1 MSSETPNDETGMGRA
16 YAEDVGLPPT
26 PKAEM
31 WEAIEAHLPVGRVEA
46 AGTLT
51 VERGG
56 GADPERSRDSEVD
69 GVISLK
75 RRARWQQALAWP
87 LAAGLVLA
95 TGIALGRASIQT
107 DGQVEAPAS
116 NPAAVATAPETTEES
131 LQAYQV
137 LTRKRVAG
145 MEPLL
150 TMLSADAQRGR
161 FDPEMASWAEQQ
173 LTRTRLAMDRPGADD
188 PVIRGLLE
196 DLELIF
202 VQVAAL
208 DRLPEE
214 RASAEMSL
222 IAAALEEGGLLDRV
236 RAVQTVGP

>member
-1 MSSETPNDETGMGRA
+1 MKTDDSGEDADMSSDTPNDETGMGRA
-16 YAEDVGLPPT
+16 YADEVGLPPT
-26 PKAEM
+26 PRDEM
-31 WEAIEAHLPVGRVEA
+31 WEQIEAHLPTSG
-46 AGTLT
+46 GT
-51 VERGG
+51 
-56 GADPERSRDSEVD
+56 ADSEVD
-69 GVISLK
+69 GVIPLA
-75 RRARWQQALAWP
+75 RRARWQRALTWP

-95 TGIALGRASIQT
+95 TGVALGRASIQSGGQAEIT
-107 DGQVEAPAS
+107 DPDPAM
-116 NPAAVATAPETTEES
+116 ATVTATAEET

-137 LTRKRVAG
+137 LTRNRVAG

-150 TMLSADAQRGR
+150 TMLSADAERGR
-161 FDPEMASWAEQQ
+161 FDPEMADWAAKQ

-214 RASAEMSL
+214 RASEEMYL

-236 RAVQTVGP
+236 RAVQTAGP

>member
-1 MSSETPNDETGMGRA
+1 MSGETPKDETGMGRL
-16 YAEDVGLPPT
+16 YAEEVVVPPT
-26 PKAEM
+26 PRAEM
-31 WEAIEAHLPVGRVEA
+31 WEEIQAHLPQTRIENQDYHS
-46 AGTLT
+46 
-51 VERGG
+51 
-56 GADPERSRDSEVD
+56 DPS
-69 GVISLK
+69 VISIE
-75 RRARWQQALAWP
+75 RRIRWQRALAWP

-95 TGIALGRASIQT
+95 TGVALGRASIQSG
-107 DGQVEAPAS
+107 GQVEAP
-116 NPAAVATAPETTEES
+116 PAVAPPVVAAAPETGEGG

-150 TMLSADAQRGR
+150 TMLSADAERGR
-161 FDPEMASWAEQQ
+161 FDPEMAVWAQQQ

-188 PVIRGLLE
+188 PVIRSLLE
-196 DLELIF
+196 DLELVF

-214 RASAEMSL
+214 RASQEMSL

>member
-1 MSSETPNDETGMGRA
+1 MSGETPNDETGMGRA
-16 YAEDVGLPPT
+16 YADEVGLPPT
-26 PKAEM
+26 PRDEM
-31 WEAIEAHLPVGRVEA
+31 WAQIEAHLPISGKA
-46 AGTLT
+46 
-51 VERGG
+51 
-56 GADPERSRDSEVD
+56 ADPDLD
-69 GVISLK
+69 GVIPLA
-75 RRARWQQALAWP
+75 RRARWQRALALP

-95 TGIALGRASIQT
+95 MGVALGRASIQSG
-107 DGQVEAPAS
+107 GQAELPDP
-116 NPAAVATAPETTEES
+116 NPPAVATTTATAEEN
-131 LQAYQV
+131 LQAYQA
-137 LTRKRVAG
+137 LTRNRVAG

-150 TMLSADAQRGR
+150 TMLSADAGRGR
-161 FDPEMASWAEQQ
+161 FDPEMADWAAQQ

-214 RASAEMSL
+214 RASEEMYL

>member
-1 MSSETPNDETGMGRA
+1 MSGETPKDETGMGRA
-16 YAEDVGLPPT
+16 YAEEVGLPPT

-31 WEAIEAHLPVGRVEA
+31 WEEIQSHL
-46 AGTLT
+46 TT
-51 VERGG
+51 VGG
-56 GADPERSRDSEVD
+56 GAEVD
-69 GVISLK
+69 GVIRLH
-75 RRARWQQALAWP
+75 RRARWQRALAWP

-95 TGIALGRASIQT
+95 TGVALGRASIQSG
-107 DGQVEAPAS
+107 GQTEAPAPS
-116 NPAAVATAPETTEES
+116 PSAVAASPVSTEES

-150 TMLSADAQRGR
+150 TMLSADAERGR
-161 FDPEMASWAEQQ
+161 FDPEMADWAAQQ

-214 RASAEMSL
+214 RASQEMYL

-236 RAVQTVGP
+236 RAVETVGP

>member
-1 MSSETPNDETGMGRA
+1 MSGETPKDETGMGRA
-16 YAEDVGLPPT
+16 YAEEVGLPPT
-26 PKAEM
+26 PRAEM
-31 WEAIEAHLPVGRVEA
+31 WKEIEAHLPQTQDAGRRGKR
-46 AGTLT
+46 AGHG
-51 VERGG
+51 EES
-56 GADPERSRDSEVD
+56 D
-69 GVISLK
+69 VISLG
-75 RRARWQQALAWP
+75 RRVRWQRALAWP

-95 TGIALGRASIQT
+95 TGVALGRASIESG
-107 DGQVEAPAS
+107 GQAEVPPS
-116 NPAAVATAPETTEES
+116 GTPAAVATAPAADAEG

-150 TMLSADAQRGR
+150 TMLSADAERGR
-161 FDPEMASWAEQQ
+161 FDPEMADWAEQQ

-214 RASAEMSL
+214 RATEEMYL

-236 RAVQTVGP
+236 RAVQAVGP